1 MYSLIPTSGSNK
13 HRVNKGLDN
22 VLFKGIL
29 PYNFF
34 FDMLLQLTSYNK
46 KSFTVYE
53 NNYFKYPY
61 LHTPVSRAPC
71 LFMVFSFYTTI
82 YGHGISI

>member
-1 MYSLIPTSGSNK
+1 MYSLIPTSRSNK

-53 NNYFKYPY
+53 DNYFKYPY
-61 LHTPVSRAPC
+61 LHTPSRSM
-71 LFMVFSFYTTI
+71 FVYGFSFYTTI